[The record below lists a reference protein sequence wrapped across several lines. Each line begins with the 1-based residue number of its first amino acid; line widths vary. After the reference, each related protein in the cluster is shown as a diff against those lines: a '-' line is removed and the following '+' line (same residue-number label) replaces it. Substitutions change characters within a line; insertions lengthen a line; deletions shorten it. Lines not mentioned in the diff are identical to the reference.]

1 MNKRSVTLIFL
12 FMILFKNI
20 LAQNNLELIEYFEA
34 IKIISS
40 NNYNLPDTPV
50 VAIIDKGINLEHED
64 LSNKIWT
71 NKQEIPKNGIDDDQ
85 NGFTDDIHGWNFD
98 NNTSD
103 VSIGGIGNWHGT
115 PVNGIIGAE
124 YDNNLG
130 VKGIC
135 PAIKLMNIVKGESVE
150 SIISSLQYVYRL
162 RKTYNQTKGL
172 KGAYIVAVNC
182 SWGKDSLWAA
192 DYPEWCTL
200 YDSLGMVGVLC
211 VNSVPNDNIDIDVY
225 GDMPSTCN
233 SEYLITV
240 TNSTQ
245 YDKKVYYAGYGQK
258 SVDIAAPG
266 DNTYTTLNTGA
277 YGYFGGTSAA
287 TPYVTGAIGLI
298 HLLPSENFQQL
309 ITNAPTNI
317 AFIIKKALID
327 GADKVVDF
335 QNITVSDGRLNIYN
349 SMKWLCNYFGE
360 EHLYSSIFDNLK
372 ICKVYPNP
380 ATTQLWLQIE
390 SNEQSNGAINIT
402 DLKEGTVFSQDITIN
417 KGINS
422 VDINLIGI
430 KQGIYVVCLASQQ
443 ETTYKK
449 LVIK

>member
-1 MNKRSVTLIFL
+1 MNNKSVTLIFL
-12 FMILFKNI
+12 TMILFKNI

-34 IKIISS
+34 VKIISS
-40 NNYNLPDTPV
+40 YKYNLSDTPV

-64 LSNKIWT
+64 LSNNIWI
-71 NKQEIPKNGIDDDQ
+71 NKHEIPENGIDDDK
-85 NGFTDDIHGWNFD
+85 NAFIDDIHGWNFD

-115 PVNGIIGAE
+115 PVNGIIGAV
-124 YDNNLG
+124 YGNNLG

-135 PAIKLMNIVKGESVE
+135 PGIKLMNIVKGESVE
-150 SIISSLQYVYRL
+150 SIISSLHYIYSM
-162 RKTYNQTKGL
+162 RKTYNQTKGQ

-192 DYPEWCTL
+192 DYPEWCAL
-200 YDSLGMVGVLC
+200 YDSLGTVGVLC

-245 YDKKVYYAGYGQK
+245 YDTKIYDAAFGQN

-266 DNTYTTLNTGA
+266 DNTYTALNTGA

-287 TPYVTGAIGLI
+287 APYVTGAIGLM
-298 HLLPSENFQQL
+298 HLLPSDNFQQL
-309 ITNAPTNI
+309 IANDPTNI
-317 AFIIKKALID
+317 ASIIKKALID
-327 GADKVVDF
+327 GADKVVEF
-335 QNITVSDGRLNIYN
+335 QNITVSGGRLNIYN

-360 EHLYSSIFDNLK
+360 EHLYSSIFENLK

-380 ATTQLWLQIE
+380 ATTQLYLQIE
-390 SNEQSNGAINIT
+390 SNEQSNGVINIT
-402 DLKEGTVFSQDITIN
+402 DLKGGIVFSQDILIYR
-417 KGINS
+417 GINS
-422 VDINLIGI
+422 VKINFSGI
-430 KQGIYVVCLASQQ
+430 KQGMYIICLTSQQ
-443 ETTYKK
+443 ENRYEKI
-449 LVIK
+449 VIQ